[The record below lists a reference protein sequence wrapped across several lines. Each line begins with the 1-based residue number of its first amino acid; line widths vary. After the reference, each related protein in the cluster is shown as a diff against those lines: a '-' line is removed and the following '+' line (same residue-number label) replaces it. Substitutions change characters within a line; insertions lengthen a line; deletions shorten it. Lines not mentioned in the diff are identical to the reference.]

1 MGPRG
6 PWPRVTMAKF
16 LLGNA
21 FVDGA
26 KDIGRLLPRT
36 TLVLNRVGPGTCGSA
51 LGLYLR
57 LHSYAAALLEGK
69 HYGNLLPLFQI
80 VL

>member
-1 MGPRG
+1 
-6 PWPRVTMAKF
+6 MAKF